1 MTHIDRQTDTRA
13 HTLGSIAT
21 YSVKMTEYK
30 NDQQQQKN
38 VNQENGSKTLK
49 NKGILL
55 KIAVYVTEKCQII
68 ISN

>member
-1 MTHIDRQTDTRA
+1 
-13 HTLGSIAT
+13 
-21 YSVKMTEYK
+21 MTEYK